1 MKFYN
6 GNIKSNFHN
15 NKIAREG
22 SQFICL
28 SGILI
33 NSVFRTGKNYY
44 PQVFLEECKY
54 LVKAKKI
61 TKYIIDDIEISCDSD
76 REASN
81 EQNSD
86 EENFENA
93 NITHIK
99 NTKRDCKKKHGKDTK
114 IFLKKKKRKG
124 GKSFEKY
131 IKILLKKKIKIVV
144 SIIRNVTKNYLSI
157 EEIII

>member
-15 NKIAREG
+15 NKIAREDR
-22 SQFICL
+22 QFICL

-81 EQNSD
+81 
-86 EENFENA
+86 
-93 NITHIK
+93 
-99 NTKRDCKKKHGKDTK
+99 
-114 IFLKKKKRKG
+114 
-124 GKSFEKY
+124 
-131 IKILLKKKIKIVV
+131 
-144 SIIRNVTKNYLSI
+144 
-157 EEIII
+157 